1 MWPNKKFEAENLNRD
16 ESIKRYKERMYKK
29 DLEISLL
36 NQNSNNK
43 GYTEKWKTI
52 YKSMDKIETKL
63 LELEKQRDL
72 LKNTDD
78 EEIIKYLRMIF

>member
-43 GYTEKWKTI
+43 GYTEK
-52 YKSMDKIETKL
+52 
-63 LELEKQRDL
+63 
-72 LKNTDD
+72 
-78 EEIIKYLRMIF
+78 